1 MGFLEDV
8 VERKRAEVEARRRVL
23 PEGALAPHPS
33 VSWYSLRESL
43 TRDGIRIIAEIK
55 RRSPTNPDL
64 SQEQDIVSR
73 AHAYSKGGAAA
84 ISVLTDEEAFGGS
97 LQDLQ
102 TVRDEIALPILRK
115 DFLVDTYQ
123 ILEAASVGANAVLLI
138 VAALEQDALVDMIAF
153 AVEQRLEPLVE
164 VHDEEELARALE
176 AGARVVG
183 INNRNLKTL
192 EVDLGTC
199 RRLLPEV
206 PEGVVVVAESGYDDY
221 AQLHDLQ
228 QAGAHAFLIGS
239 SLMKSDDPA
248 QKLKA
253 LQGFLF

>member
-8 VERKRAEVEARRRVL
+8 IERKQDEVASRRRVL
-23 PEGALAPHPS
+23 PAGALAPHPS

-43 TRDGIRIIAEIK
+43 TREGIRIIAEIK
-55 RRSPTNPDL
+55 RRSPTKPDL
-64 SQEQDIVSR
+64 TEGADIVSI
-73 AHAYSKGGAAA
+73 AHAYSRGGAAA

-97 LQDLQ
+97 LSDLQ

-115 DFLVDTYQ
+115 DFLVDDYQ

-138 VAALEQDALVDMIAF
+138 VAALEDAQLKDMVAF
-153 AVEQRLEPLVE
+153 ALEQRVEPLVE
-164 VHDEEELARALE
+164 VHDEDELERAVA

-192 EVDLGTC
+192 EVDLDTC
-199 RRLLPEV
+199 RRLLPKI
-206 PEGVVVVAESGYDDY
+206 PEGIVAVAESGYDDY
-221 AQLHDLQ
+221 SQLHELQ
-228 QAGAHAFLIGS
+228 QEGAHAFLIGS
-239 SLMKSDDPA
+239 SLMSSEDPA